1 MCPRGALAVLICTV
15 SPSQLG
21 PGRLTRAIPPA
32 TTEREEWGAGSLSER
47 RGPSWRLEP

>member
-1 MCPRGALAVLICTV
+1 MHPLAALAVLICTV

-21 PGRLTRAIPPA
+21 PGRLTQAVPPV

-47 RGPSWRLEP
+47 